1 MDVSSDGTEV
11 GTARAGHR
19 RRGPIGLLIALV
31 GVVVVAGLATAPAD
45 LRAERAGVPKTNLT
59 TDITDAWW
67 PNSEPGWGVQFVHN
81 AGTVFATLYVY
92 DDAGRPTFYVAVLA
106 NTPPGGDEW
115 TGPLSRTTGPV
126 FSGPFDPAAV
136 VESVVGAMTF
146 TLTGLHTGVLVYDV
160 GGVVVT
166 KSLNRQPLALEDNSG
181 EFEVLTEFDVFAG
194 PNCGVDNAPPVKVA
208 RLSIDQTADVARL
221 VFVGWAPGIADVCL
235 VDPATY
241 TQAGRFGNY
250 LGTLQCEGSA
260 RHAALQLFDVAN
272 RVRHLSGRYRLTW
285 DDGCTVLGRFAG
297 ILTSP

>member
-1 MDVSSDGTEV
+1 MTE
-11 GTARAGHR
+11 
-19 RRGPIGLLIALV
+19 
-31 GVVVVAGLATAPAD
+31 PA
-45 LRAERAGVPKTNLT
+45 ASKTNLT

-92 DDAGRPTFYVAVLA
+92 DDASRPTFYVAVLA

-115 TGPLSRTTGPV
+115 TGPLSRTTGPA

-146 TLTGLHTGVLVYDV
+146 TLTGPETGVLVYDV

-181 EFEVLTEFDVFAG
+181 EYEVLTEFDTFAG
-194 PNCGVDNAPPVKVA
+194 PNCGVDNTPPVKVA
-208 RLSIDQTADVARL
+208 RLSIDQAADVARL

-260 RHAALQLFDVAN
+260 RHAALQLFDIAN